1 MSILSWNCQGAGN
14 TETGRRLREMQ
25 RTFFPDFLF
34 LMETKQKKK
43 YVTRSQDSLGYDN
56 CFMVDPVGLS
66 GGLAVFWK
74 NCYKVEVLSA
84 DNRIIDLKVNI
95 GSMMFFLTCVYG
107 DPVRA
112 LRQLVWE
119 QLSGIGIGRNE
130 AWVVLGDFNELMTN
144 TEKMGGPL
152 RNESSF
158 WDFRN
163 MAHNCKLAEIRSSGN
178 WFSWAGWRDKIWIQC
193 RLDRSFGND
202 EWFQLFPR
210 AHMEYL
216 DMWASDHRPILITFA
231 SEQSV
236 NAKGRFCFDKRWLS
250 KPGIVDVVKRGWCG
264 GQQDIEISLAERIG
278 RCRSELSRWKR
289 SSNTNSEIR
298 MVKLKETLEKEVS
311 KMHPDPNVMQRTKT
325 ELAFAYKEE
334 EIFWK
339 HCSREQWLNTGERNT
354 RYFHNCVKSR
364 KVKNRILML
373 VDEEGDEQFS
383 EGSKGQIA
391 INYFREL
398 FSSSKPQNLDSLL
411 DGFEARLTPSMNE
424 ALTAPVLE
432 SEIKKAVF
440 SIKGSRAPGADGF
453 TSDFYQH
460 FWSIVGPSVTAEIQK
475 FFSSSSFPIE
485 WNYTQICLIPKVK
498 NP

>member
-1 MSILSWNCQGAGN
+1 
-14 TETGRRLREMQ
+14 
-25 RTFFPDFLF
+25 
-34 LMETKQKKK
+34 
-43 YVTRSQDSLGYDN
+43 
-56 CFMVDPVGLS
+56 
-66 GGLAVFWK
+66 
-74 NCYKVEVLSA
+74 
-84 DNRIIDLKVNI
+84 
-95 GSMMFFLTCVYG
+95 
-107 DPVRA
+107 
-112 LRQLVWE
+112 
-119 QLSGIGIGRNE
+119 
-130 AWVVLGDFNELMTN
+130 
-144 TEKMGGPL
+144 MGGPL

-311 KMHPDPNVMQRTKT
+311 KMHPDPNLLKKGLRKSVGNGQNTWVWIEKWIPDDYPRPPTSLQRNRDVMLRVSD
-325 ELAFAYKEE
+325 LLD
-334 EIFWK
+334 
-339 HCSREQWLNTGERNT
+339 RNTGHWDEDRVRHLFIREDADYILSLRVST
-354 RYFHNCVKSR
+354 DLQDSYVWSFS
-364 KVKNRILML
+364 KNGLYNSQS
-373 VDEEGDEQFS
+373 GY
-383 EGSKGQIA
+383 K
-391 INYFREL
+391 
-398 FSSSKPQNLDSLL
+398 LL
-411 DGFEARLTPSMNE
+411 E
-424 ALTAPVLE
+424 ALPE
-432 SEIKKAVF
+432 HQE
-440 SIKGSRAPGADGF
+440 
-453 TSDFYQH
+453 
-460 FWSIVGPSVTAEIQK
+460 
-475 FFSSSSFPIE
+475 FPITSLPPIE
-485 WNYTQICLIPKVK
+485 KKLWSRLWKVQTMPKIRHFMWKALAGALAVSDRLQSRGIHIDLTCKMCGKETETICHVLFHCHVAKQSWGLSNIPAPEMVQKLICV
-498 NP
+498 